1 VKLIVELSDRVF
13 NRLLRISR
21 LTNVSVEE
29 LVRSIIERTVFKLTD
44 EEVIA
49 YLILIKPEDRV
60 MYEMKKMKC
69 SEFIKALKEHNLLNI
84 AKEFLKHNEVSKLM
98 NDDAYYEIE
107 ECRDYITFE
116 QPQPEEGQPKRL
128 DWII

>member
-1 VKLIVELSDRVF
+1 MKLVVELSDRVF
-13 NRLLRISR
+13 NRLLKISR

-49 YLILIKPEDRV
+49 YLVLIRPEDRV
-60 MYEMKKMKC
+60 MYEMKRIKC
-69 SEFIKALKEHNLLNI
+69 SEFINTLKEHNLLNI
-84 AKEFLKHNEVSKLM
+84 AKAFLEHNEVSKLM

-107 ECRDYITFE
+107 ECWDYIMFE
-116 QPQPEEGQPKRL
+116 KPQPEEGQPKRL

>member
-107 ECRDYITFE
+107 ECRDYIMFE

>member
-1 VKLIVELSDRVF
+1 VKLVVELNDRVF
-13 NRLLRISR
+13 NRLLKISR

-49 YLILIKPEDRV
+49 YLVLIKPEDRV
-60 MYEMKKMKC
+60 MYETKKIKC

-84 AKEFLKHNEVSKLM
+84 AKAFLEHNEVSKLM

-107 ECRDYITFE
+107 ECWDYITFE
-116 QPQPEEGQPKRL
+116 QPQPEGGQPKRL